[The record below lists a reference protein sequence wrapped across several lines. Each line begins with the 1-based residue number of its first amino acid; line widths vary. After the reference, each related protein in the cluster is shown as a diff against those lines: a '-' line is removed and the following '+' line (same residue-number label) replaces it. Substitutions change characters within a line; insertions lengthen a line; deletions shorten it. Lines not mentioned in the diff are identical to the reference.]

1 MNASPIIKF
10 GIMFRLASAA
20 DYEYLPDIGLY
31 ELTFDKRPV
40 QGVRCECPVQG
51 AQQYN
56 ACQQRVK
63 AVRVKKRRHREN
75 FTPLQD
81 LSWDGIF
88 DWCIA
93 KGTSEECR
101 LVLAFYRC
109 QSRAQGWHIID
120 ELRQHDG
127 IHRETNIL
135 LFMGLFT
142 ICGNQVSSA
151 DKIQSV
157 EWKATAIEND
167 GKILE

>member
-1 MNASPIIKF
+1 
-10 GIMFRLASAA
+10 MFRLATAD
-20 DYEYLPDIGLY
+20 DYEFLPDIGLY

-40 QGVRCECPVQG
+40 QGVRCENPEQG

-63 AVRVKKRRHREN
+63 AVRHKERRHREN
-75 FTPLQD
+75 FTALQD
-81 LSWDGIF
+81 LSWNGIF

-93 KGTSEECR
+93 KGTPEECR
-101 LVLAFYRC
+101 LVLAHYRSS
-109 QSRAQGWHIID
+109 SREEQRATRE

-127 IHRETNIL
+127 INRETNIL

-151 DKIQSV
+151 DKIQSM
-157 EWKATAIEND
+157 EWKATAISGYTEN
-167 GKILE
+167 